1 MFRKLKILLIFVP
14 VSLGLSFFLDG
25 SLLTFASTALAIIP
39 LATIMSELTDR
50 LRVDLGSS
58 WGGLINVT
66 FGNATEL
73 IISVFAIY
81 DGLLNV
87 VKANITGSIIMNL
100 LLVLGLSFFL
110 GGLKYR
116 RQQFDKLL
124 AITNSAM
131 LMLAVVGMLVPAI
144 FYFGSENVRTI
155 VLRRLSIGVG
165 IVLFITYLA
174 SLYFTLIYHEKEK
187 KHWTVDKNKSNTRQ
201 YPNNNKMKNEK
212 EEDHPKKDSNKKCTN
227 IEDNRISLYSAFFIS
242 RKVSQKDKKSRGK
255 KTILKNAVFLL
266 LTTLI
271 IAVEANILVSSISV
285 IQENLNISVVFIGVI
300 ILPIISNV
308 AENVTAVRMARENK
322 IDLSI
327 TIAIGSSIQVALFL
341 VPLLIFFSNFT
352 PNPMNFLFNILE
364 ISTIGLS
371 VLAIN
376 IVYLQGK
383 SNWFEGLQLIAAYLI
398 IAIAFFFA

>member
-1 MFRKLKILLIFVP
+1 MFAKLKILLIFVP
-14 VSLGLSFFLDG
+14 ISLGISYLMDG
-25 SLLTFASTALAIIP
+25 SLLSFISSALAIIP
-39 LATIMSELTDR
+39 LAALMSSLTDQ
-50 LRVDLGSS
+50 LRSQIGSS

-73 IISVFAIY
+73 IISIFALY

-110 GGLKYR
+110 GGLRYQ
-116 RQQFDKLL
+116 RQEFDKLL

-131 LMLAVVGMLVPAI
+131 LMLAVIGMLVPAI
-144 FYFGSENVRTI
+144 FYFGSPNIRTVI
-155 VLRRLSIGVG
+155 LGRLSIGVG
-165 IVLFITYLA
+165 FVLFSTYIA
-174 SLYFTLIYHEKEK
+174 SLYFTLIFHEREK
-187 KHWTVDKNKSNTRQ
+187 KNRKKTKGSQERVYFSVDPE
-201 YPNNNKMKNEK
+201 Y
-212 EEDHPKKDSNKKCTN
+212 
-227 IEDNRISLYSAFFIS
+227 IETG
-242 RKVSQKDKKSRGK
+242 KRGK
-255 KTILKNAVFLL
+255 TRSLARNVLYLFI
-266 LTTLI
+266 TTSF
-271 IAVEANILVSSISV
+271 IAIEASILVGSISV
-285 IQENLNISVVFIGVI
+285 LQERFNISPVFIGII

-341 VPLLIFFSNFT
+341 VPLLIFFSHLT
-352 PNPMNFLFNILE
+352 SNPMNVLFNILE

-376 IVYLQGK
+376 VIYLQGK
-383 SNWFEGLQLIAAYLI
+383 SNWFEGLQLIAAYFI

>member
-1 MFRKLKILLIFVP
+1 MLGKLKILLVFVP

-25 SLLTFASTALAIIP
+25 SILTFAVTALAIIP
-39 LATIMSELTDR
+39 LAAIMSDLTDR

-58 WGGLINVT
+58 LGGLINVT

-73 IISVFAIY
+73 IISIFAIY

-116 RQQFDKLL
+116 RQKFDKIL

-144 FYFGSENVRTI
+144 FYFGSENIKTI

-174 SLYFTLIYHEKEK
+174 SLYFTLVYHEKEK
-187 KHWTVDKNKSNTRQ
+187 KQIKNENSEELEDGIDDIENKNKG
-201 YPNNNKMKNEK
+201 NNNEGK
-212 EEDHPKKDSNKKCTN
+212 SNN
-227 IEDNRISLYSAFFIS
+227 HELGQHSAFFIS
-242 RKVSQKDKKSRGK
+242 KKVSQKEKKSRDK
-255 KTILKNAVFLL
+255 KTILKNAFYLL

-285 IQENLNISVVFIGVI
+285 IQESFNISVVFIGVI
-300 ILPIISNV
+300 ILPVISNV
-308 AENVTAVRMARENK
+308 AENITAIRMARENK

-327 TIAIGSSIQVALFL
+327 TIAVGSSIQVALFL
-341 VPLLIFFSNFT
+341 VPLLIFFSSFT
-352 PNPMNFLFNILE
+352 PHPMNFLFNILE

>member
-25 SLLTFASTALAIIP
+25 SLLTFAATALAIIP
-39 LATIMSELTDR
+39 LAAIMSELTDR

-201 YPNNNKMKNEK
+201 YQNNNKMKNEK
-212 EEDHPKKDSNKKCTN
+212 EEDHAKKDFNKKCSN

-376 IVYLQGK
+376 IVY
-383 SNWFEGLQLIAAYLI
+383 
-398 IAIAFFFA
+398 

>member
-1 MFRKLKILLIFVP
+1 MLSKLKILLIFVP
-14 VSLGLSFFLDG
+14 ISLGFAYFLDG
-25 SLLTFASTALAIIP
+25 SLLSFISSALAIIP
-39 LATIMSELTDR
+39 LAALMADLTDQ
-50 LRVDLGSS
+50 LRSRLGSS

-73 IISVFAIY
+73 IISIFAIY

-110 GGLKYR
+110 GGLKYQ
-116 RQQFDKLL
+116 RQEFDKLI

-144 FYFGSENVRTI
+144 FYFGSSNIRTV
-155 VLRRLSIGVG
+155 VLDRLSIGVG
-165 IVLFITYLA
+165 FVLFSTYLA
-174 SLYFTLIYHEKEK
+174 SLYFTLIFHEREK
-187 KHWTVDKNKSNTRQ
+187 KERNGTGAQGSN
-201 YPNNNKMKNEK
+201 
-212 EEDHPKKDSNKKCTN
+212 
-227 IEDNRISLYSAFFIS
+227 I
-242 RKVSQKDKKSRGK
+242 KDKKENVAMSSVSVIRNSTEQDKNSTK
-255 KTILKNAVFLL
+255 KIDKINSKANTNKNTKIHIIPLYKNLL
-266 LTTLI
+266 YLFLTTAF
-271 IAVEANILVSSISV
+271 IAIEANILVGSISV
-285 IQENLNISVVFIGVI
+285 LQESFNISPVFIGII

-308 AENVTAVRMARENK
+308 AENMTAIKMARENK

-341 VPLLIFFSNFT
+341 VPLLIFFSHLT
-352 PNPMNFLFNILE
+352 PNPMNGLFNILE

-376 IVYLQGK
+376 VIYLQGK

-398 IAIAFFFA
+398 MAIAFYFA

>member
-1 MFRKLKILLIFVP
+1 MLSKLKILLIFVP
-14 VSLGLSFFLDG
+14 ISLGFAYFLDG
-25 SLLTFASTALAIIP
+25 SLLSFISSALAIIP
-39 LATIMSELTDR
+39 LAALMADLTDQ
-50 LRVDLGSS
+50 LRSRLGSS
-58 WGGLINVT
+58 WGGIINVT

-73 IISVFAIY
+73 IISIFALY

-110 GGLKYR
+110 GGLKYQ
-116 RQQFDKLL
+116 RQEFDKLI

-144 FYFGSENVRTI
+144 FYFGSNNIRTV
-155 VLRRLSIGVG
+155 VLDRLSMGVG
-165 IVLFITYLA
+165 FVLFSTYLA
-174 SLYFTLIYHEKEK
+174 SLYFTLVFHEKEK
-187 KHWTVDKNKSNTRQ
+187 KESKVTRDKRNS
-201 YPNNNKMKNEK
+201 
-212 EEDHPKKDSNKKCTN
+212 KKDGKENIALNSVSVIKNSKEQSENTQKKINKINTKEDTN
-227 IEDNRISLYSAFFIS
+227 PL
-242 RKVSQKDKKSRGK
+242 
-255 KTILKNAVFLL
+255 LKNILYLF
-266 LTTLI
+266 LTTTF
-271 IAVEANILVSSISV
+271 IAIEANILVESISV
-285 IQENLNISVVFIGVI
+285 LQKSFNISPVFIGII

-308 AENVTAVRMARENK
+308 AENITAIKMARDNK

-341 VPLLIFFSNFT
+341 VPLLIFFSHLT
-352 PNPMNFLFNILE
+352 PNPMNGLFNILE

-376 IVYLQGK
+376 VVYLQGK

-398 IAIAFFFA
+398 IAIAFYFA

>member
-1 MFRKLKILLIFVP
+1 MLSKLKILLIFVP
-14 VSLGLSFFLDG
+14 ISFGFSYFMDG
-25 SLLTFASTALAIIP
+25 SLLSFITSALAIIP
-39 LATIMSELTDR
+39 LAALMSDLTDK
-50 LRVDLGSS
+50 LRSKLGSS

-73 IISVFAIY
+73 IISIFAIY

-100 LLVLGLSFFL
+100 LLILGLSFFL
-110 GGLKYR
+110 GGLKYQ
-116 RQQFDKLL
+116 RQKFDKLL

-144 FYFGSENVRTI
+144 FYFGSSKIRTI
-155 VLRRLSIGVG
+155 ILGRLSMGVG
-165 IVLFITYLA
+165 LVLFATYFA
-174 SLYFTLIYHEKEK
+174 SLYFTLIFHEREK
-187 KHWTVDKNKSNTRQ
+187 
-201 YPNNNKMKNEK
+201 
-212 EEDHPKKDSNKKCTN
+212 
-227 IEDNRISLYSAFFIS
+227 
-242 RKVSQKDKKSRGK
+242 KVSQNGNNSNENNKDNQMSPSV
-255 KTILKNAVFLL
+255 INKNVGSEDNNKLGETESSLWRNVLYLFLV
-266 LTTLI
+266 TLF
-271 IAVEANILVSSISV
+271 IALEANILVSSITV
-285 IQENLNISVVFIGVI
+285 LQESFNISPVFIGVI

-308 AENVTAVRMARENK
+308 AEITTAIRMARENK

-327 TIAIGSSIQVALFL
+327 TIAVGSSIQVALFL
-341 VPLLIFFSNFT
+341 VPLLIFFSHLT

-383 SNWFEGLQLIAAYLI
+383 SNWFEGLQLVASYLI
-398 IAIAFFFA
+398 IAIAFYFA

>member
-1 MFRKLKILLIFVP
+1 MLSKLKILLIFVP
-14 VSLGLSFFLDG
+14 ISLGFAYFLDG
-25 SLLTFASTALAIIP
+25 SLLSFISSALAIIP
-39 LATIMSELTDR
+39 LAALMADLTDQ
-50 LRVDLGSS
+50 LRSRLGSS

-73 IISVFAIY
+73 IISIFALY

-110 GGLKYR
+110 GGLKYQ
-116 RQQFDKLL
+116 RQEFDKLI

-144 FYFGSENVRTI
+144 FYFGSNNIRTV
-155 VLRRLSIGVG
+155 VLDRLSMGVG
-165 IVLFITYLA
+165 FVLFSTYLA
-174 SLYFTLIYHEKEK
+174 SLYFTLIFHEREK
-187 KHWTVDKNKSNTRQ
+187 KERKSSGDKGNNIKDGKGNIAISSVLVIRNPKEQDKN
-201 YPNNNKMKNEK
+201 
-212 EEDHPKKDSNKKCTN
+212 SNKKLDKVNTKANTN
-227 IEDNRISLYSAFFIS
+227 KYTKKDITPLFKNVLYLF
-242 RKVSQKDKKSRGK
+242 
-255 KTILKNAVFLL
+255 
-266 LTTLI
+266 LTTAF
-271 IAVEANILVSSISV
+271 IAIEANILVGSISV
-285 IQENLNISVVFIGVI
+285 LQESFNISPVFIGII

-308 AENVTAVRMARENK
+308 AENITAIRMARENK

-341 VPLLIFFSNFT
+341 VPLLIFFSHLT
-352 PNPMNFLFNILE
+352 PNPMNGLFNILE

-376 IVYLQGK
+376 VIYLQGK

-398 IAIAFFFA
+398 MAIAFYFA